1 MSAWSF
7 ENCGVWLNTKGRWS
21 YAVAG
26 RTDFSEDFSSKE
38 EALRAMHA
46 KITELNHHEA
56 TIKNRWLH

>member
-1 MSAWSF
+1 MSASNYQ
-7 ENCGVWLNTKGRWS
+7 NCGVWLNPKGRWS

-46 KITELNHHEA
+46 KIAELEHQDA
-56 TIKNRWLH
+56 TIKRPWLH